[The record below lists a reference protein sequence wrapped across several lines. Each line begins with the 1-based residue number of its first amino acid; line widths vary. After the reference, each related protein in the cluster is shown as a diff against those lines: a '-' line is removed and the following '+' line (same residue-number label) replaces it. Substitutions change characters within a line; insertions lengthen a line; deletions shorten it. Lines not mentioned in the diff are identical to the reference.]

1 VDRFPTAEPGAVPGV
16 EPGAP
21 PTGAARTVLSVCTR
35 CNRSRTEAERL
46 GVRAGACLHA
56 AVLEALAA
64 DPAVADR
71 VEVRPVAC
79 MSGCTRACT
88 VALSGEGRFTL
99 MFGDLDADAA
109 TAAEVVACAVLHASR
124 PDGFLVCAERPERL
138 RAGILARIPPPEWR
152 SETGA
157 QP

>member
-1 VDRFPTAEPGAVPGV
+1 VDHRPTAEPDDART
-16 EPGAP
+16 AP
-21 PTGAARTVLSVCTR
+21 ARTVLSVCTR
-35 CNRSRTEAERL
+35 CNRSRTEEERQ
-46 GVRAGACLHA
+46 GVRAGARLHA
-56 AVLEALAA
+56 AVLEALGA
-64 DPAVADR
+64 DPSARDL

-88 VALSGEGRFTL
+88 VALSAEGRFTL

-109 TAAEVVACAVLHASR
+109 TAAEVVACALLHASR
-124 PDGFLVCAERPERL
+124 PDGFLVRAERPERL

-157 QP
+157 VP